1 MILAVDQ
8 GFANY
13 GYSIWDKG
21 EPIKV
26 GIIQTKPHRTKK
38 IKVSV
43 DMIRRNEIIVSKL
56 NQIIK
61 KYKIHAIV
69 GEMPGFGAKSSSA
82 AVAMTMASAITLTLC
97 NTHKLQTLWHTP
109 REIKKYFTG
118 NPDASKEDIMKEAC
132 KRHNW
137 DITFKRVRMP
147 NKRGEYRLDPLY
159 HVMGKQLPK
168 GKFEHIADAIA
179 SYHTAKYYFEKE
191 N

>member
-13 GYSIWDKG
+13 GYSIWDRGKL
-21 EPIKV
+21 IRI

-38 IKVSV
+38 IKISE
-43 DMIRRNEIIVSKL
+43 DMIRRNKIIVTKL

-69 GEMPGFGAKSSSA
+69 GEMPGFGAQSSSA

-97 NTHKLQTLWHTP
+97 NVHQIETLWHTP

-118 NPDASKEDIMKEAC
+118 DPNASKTDIMDAVC
-132 KRHNW
+132 KKQNW
-137 DITFKRVRMP
+137 KKSYKRVKDTKSSDGFRMQP
-147 NKRGEYRLDPLY
+147 TYSIL
-159 HVMGKQLPK
+159 GKTIPM

-179 SYHTAKYYFEKE
+179 SYYTAKYYFEKV
-191 N
+191 